1 MCALDVAEI
10 STTWRRGRSFSCR
23 RGSSQVI
30 ITTSLHLTRV
40 RISLILC
47 GLASSLLLTGSP
59 FNERLPTNIT
69 MATSEPLAPRL
80 LTIPPEIREAIY
92 RLILTPDANRVH
104 NPDKY
109 TDYDFHDALVLFK
122 LNKQIYVEARKVW
135 RDLNVFVRV
144 ETPFERAEDHV
155 AFEGHTPILVKGRR
169 AKLFNDHMMSVKIG
183 APYSGLYNIESY
195 EFVILL
201 EDLYKF
207 TKTWYYADLSQP
219 ELNSYL
225 SLTLTLRDPYSPGW
239 EEKRI
244 PRWLQRRLLLPFG
257 VVKNLER
264 LEVTGEPQPFVAIVS
279 ELREEQAKPHR
290 SPELC
295 LQDTARLKGEGNVAL
310 GEGRY
315 HDALRIYSQAW
326 EAMHIVVAGRQRHIH
341 ADHFFGRE
349 LHEAPYIGKNGSAER
364 LILRVQLVA
373 NTCLAYLKLKD
384 FDEACFWGMRT
395 INMIRDAMG
404 LDEHSDIAPHDEA
417 VLGFPAAD
425 QMGKI
430 YYRTAL
436 AFKEKDDKE
445 TARKLLRVAKVYLP
459 RDPVVSSELAACAL
473 RIG

>member
-1 MCALDVAEI
+1 
-10 STTWRRGRSFSCR
+10 
-23 RGSSQVI
+23 
-30 ITTSLHLTRV
+30 
-40 RISLILC
+40 
-47 GLASSLLLTGSP
+47 
-59 FNERLPTNIT
+59 
-69 MATSEPLAPRL
+69 MATGTLSQSRFLA
-80 LTIPPEIREAIY
+80 IPPEIREEVY
-92 RLILTPDANRVH
+92 RLILTPDANRLH
-104 NPDKY
+104 NADKY

-135 RDLNVFVRV
+135 RDLNVFVRI
-144 ETPFERAEDHV
+144 ETPFERAQQHV
-155 AFEGHTPILVKGRR
+155 ALEGHTPILVKGRR

-183 APYSGLYNIESY
+183 APFSGLYDIESY

-201 EDLYKF
+201 EDLSKF
-207 TKTWYYADLSQP
+207 TKTWYYANLSQP
-219 ELNSYL
+219 DLNSYL
-225 SLTLTLRDPYSPGW
+225 SLTLTLRDPYTPEW

-244 PRWLQRRLLLPFG
+244 PRWLQRKLLLPFG
-257 VVKNLER
+257 SVSHLEQ
-264 LEVTGEPQPFVAIVS
+264 LEVNGDPKPFASIES
-279 ELREEQAKPHR
+279 ELREEQAKPHL
-290 SPELC
+290 SPEHC
-295 LQDTARLKGEGNVAL
+295 LRETARLKGEGNAAL

-315 HDALRIYSQAW
+315 HDALQIYNQAW

-349 LHEAPYIGKNGSAER
+349 LHEPPYAGKNGSAER

-384 FDEACFWGMRT
+384 FEEACFWGMRT
-395 INMIRDAMG
+395 INMIREAMG
-404 LDEHSDIAPHDEA
+404 VDEHSDIAPQDEA

-436 AFKEKDDKE
+436 AFKERDDKD
-445 TARKLLRVAKVYLP
+445 TARRLLRVARVYLP